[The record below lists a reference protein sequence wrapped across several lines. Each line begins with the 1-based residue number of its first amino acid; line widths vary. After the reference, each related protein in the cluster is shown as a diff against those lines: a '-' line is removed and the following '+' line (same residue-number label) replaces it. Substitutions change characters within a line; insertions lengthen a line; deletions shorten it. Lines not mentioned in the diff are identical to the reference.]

1 MKGHRRAKPTALR
14 ELHGN
19 TRKEAKNVRAH
30 EPIPIGELTDP
41 PETMTESQHE
51 RWRFYIEHT
60 PRGMLKHI
68 DRSALASL
76 IIAEDTLMKA
86 NEMLSK
92 TGLLIRGDYGPR
104 PNPLLGIMHKA
115 QMTILGRVRRL
126 ASHRPAGRAS
136 VRCHRPHRR
145 PRQSRLPRPRSRG
158 ARWTS
163 SSKPTQRSIKAV
175 SAAEWGN
182 EMQWQSCR
190 PAGRIRSR
198 AMRWRWSTA
207 G

>member
-30 EPIPIGELTDP
+30 EPIPIGELIDP
-41 PETMTESQHE
+41 PETMTESQQE

-92 TGLLIRGDYGPR
+92 TGLLISGDYGPR

-115 QMTILGRVRRL
+115 QMTIL
-126 ASHRPAGRAS
+126 RACS
-136 VRCHRPHRR
+136 EIGYSPTSR
-145 PRQSRLPRPRSRG
+145 PRIGQLSAPPAKPVGEKAPSAPRRSLDEFL
-158 ARWTS
+158 ANN
-163 SSKPTQRSIKAV
+163 PT
-175 SAAEWGN
+175 
-182 EMQWQSCR
+182 
-190 PAGRIRSR
+190 
-198 AMRWRWSTA
+198 
-207 G
+207 

>member
-19 TRKEAKNVRAH
+19 TRKEAKNVRPH

-41 PETMTESQHE
+41 PETMTESQQE

-68 DRSALASL
+68 DRSALSSL

-115 QMTILGRVRRL
+115 QMTIL
-126 ASHRPAGRAS
+126 RACS
-136 VRCHRPHRR
+136 EIGFSPTSR
-145 PRQSRLPRPRSRG
+145 PRVGQVPTAPAPAKPATAKAAPPPRRSLDEFLE
-158 ARWTS
+158 AN
-163 SSKPTQRSIKAV
+163 PTKH
-175 SAAEWGN
+175 
-182 EMQWQSCR
+182 
-190 PAGRIRSR
+190 
-198 AMRWRWSTA
+198 
-207 G
+207 

>member
-30 EPIPIGELTDP
+30 EPIPIGELIDP
-41 PETMTESQHE
+41 PETMTESQQE

-68 DRSALASL
+68 DRSALSSL

-115 QMTILGRVRRL
+115 QMTIL
-126 ASHRPAGRAS
+126 RACS
-136 VRCHRPHRR
+136 EIGFSPTSR
-145 PRQSRLPRPRSRG
+145 PRIGQVPPT
-158 ARWTS
+158 APMAAP
-163 SSKPTQRSIKAV
+163 KPTAKAPQPRRSLDEFLEANPTKH
-175 SAAEWGN
+175 
-182 EMQWQSCR
+182 
-190 PAGRIRSR
+190 
-198 AMRWRWSTA
+198 
-207 G
+207 